1 MSARATQLAFVAVGA
16 AHIAVGLVMLFAPGP
31 FYDGIAT
38 FPPRNDHFTRDLS
51 TFYLALGIVF
61 ALAARRASWRAPVL
75 LLAVIEYALH
85 IANHL
90 YDFGDPPDA
99 WVAPVTT
106 AVLAA
111 GLALLVL
118 LAYAA
123 MRRRRPAEPGP
134 RARA

>member
-1 MSARATQLAFVAVGA
+1 MSARATQLAFLAVGA
-16 AHIAVGLVMLFAPGP
+16 AHVAVGLVMLLAPGP

-51 TFYLALGIVF
+51 TFYVALGVVF
-61 ALAARRASWRAPVL
+61 ALAARRPGWRAPVL
-75 LLAVIEYALH
+75 VLAVVEYALH

-90 YDFGDPPDA
+90 YDFADPPDA

-106 AVLAA
+106 AVLAG

-118 LAYAA
+118 LAYATT
-123 MRRRRPAEPGP
+123 RGRRPEDPGP

>member
-1 MSARATQLAFVAVGA
+1 MSTRATQLAFLAVGA
-16 AHIAVGLVMLFAPGP
+16 AHVAVGLVMLFAAGP
-31 FYDGIAT
+31 FYEGIAT

-51 TFYLALGIVF
+51 TFYVALGIVL
-61 ALAARRASWRAPVL
+61 ALAARHPTWRGPVL

-106 AVLAA
+106 ALLAA
-111 GLALLVL
+111 VLALLAL

-123 MRRRRPAEPGP
+123 VRRRRPADPGP